1 MGLAKARM
9 RSGRRGETEAVI
21 REMAE
26 LVAGVQAVNRQAG
39 LLMEKLVR
47 ATRSGKL
54 TAELL
59 DRLSDEMDAA
69 ALCRGSTLFSG

>member
-1 MGLAKARM
+1 
-9 RSGRRGETEAVI
+9 VI

-39 LLMEKLVR
+39 VLMEELVR
-47 ATRSGKL
+47 AARSGKL

-59 DRLSDEMDAA
+59 DRVSDEMDAA
-69 ALCRGSTLFSG
+69 ALYLGSTLFSG